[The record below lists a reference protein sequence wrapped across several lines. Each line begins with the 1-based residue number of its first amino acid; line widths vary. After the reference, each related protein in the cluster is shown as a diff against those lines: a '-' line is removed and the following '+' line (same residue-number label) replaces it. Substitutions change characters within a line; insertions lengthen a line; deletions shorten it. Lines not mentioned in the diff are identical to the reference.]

1 MVISQSL
8 LPSKRGIPQLLGEWT
23 RPEENH
29 AWLNTRPLES
39 NSLQQP
45 FQMWI
50 YFKYLFLAIK
60 SRGEASLIKGRENK
74 AEAVG
79 LEVGKEE

>member
-1 MVISQSL
+1 
-8 LPSKRGIPQLLGEWT
+8 
-23 RPEENH
+23 
-29 AWLNTRPLES
+29 
-39 NSLQQP
+39 
-45 FQMWI
+45 MWI